1 MLPDFII
8 YIVFTYRFYK
18 KNIFLYIT
26 KLKYLL
32 QYIFILWRNYSSF
45 IYSKTMYHK
54 FVLYIFLLVY
64 ANKKPLVSIKIKIV

>member
-45 IYSKTMYHK
+45 
-54 FVLYIFLLVY
+54 
-64 ANKKPLVSIKIKIV
+64 

>member
-18 KNIFLYIT
+18 KNI
-26 KLKYLL
+26 
-32 QYIFILWRNYSSF
+32 ILWRNYSSF

-64 ANKKPLVSIKIKIV
+64 ANKKLLVSIKIKIV